1 VLKTIIEKE
10 IRDIIGST
18 KFAVSFGACAV
29 LIILSFY
36 VGAKNYQVSQTR
48 YEAAIT
54 ENLRQF
60 DGLTDWFSVEQHRI
74 FLPPQPLE
82 ALVTGVSNDIGRTT
96 EITGRG
102 ELTAHDSRFNED
114 PVYAVF
120 RFLDLDFLFVIVIS
134 LFAIMLGYDA
144 VSGEKESGTLRLAM
158 SNAVPRATYILG
170 KLMGSFLALVVP
182 LVATLGIGCLLLPLL
197 KVPLGGEEWMRLL
210 LIILAGLLYFGVF
223 LALAV
228 FTSAMTERS
237 SNSFLVLLVIWIV
250 GVVIVPRASVVLA
263 ARTVDVESIDELATK
278 KAAYQRQLW
287 KEHRESLTN
296 FKPSENGGTDSLF
309 VEFQRF
315 MEDLANQRDAKLQE
329 YVGRLNEERHN
340 GEVRQQKLAFTLARI
355 SPAAQLSLA
364 VSTLAGTSI
373 DLKDHYL
380 QEANAYQGE
389 YGAFMKEKT
398 GMNPGGRVI
407 RIKEG
412 VEDGEEPAP
421 IDPKELPDF
430 SYTPAGTGETLAAV
444 IPDLG
449 LLTLLNIVF
458 FFGAFVAFLRYDV
471 R

>member
-1 VLKTIIEKE
+1 MNARCRRAENDNRE
-10 IRDIIGST
+10 
-18 KFAVSFGACAV
+18 
-29 LIILSFY
+29 ILSFY
-36 VGAKNYQVSQTR
+36 VGAKNYQVSQAR

-102 ELTAHDSRFNED
+102 ELIAHDSRFNED

-120 RFLDLDFLFVIVIS
+120 RFLDLEFLFVIVIS

-144 VSGEKESGTLRLAM
+144 VSGEKERGTLRLAM

-170 KLMGSFLALVVP
+170 KLLGSFLALVVP
-182 LVATLGIGCLLLPLL
+182 LVAALGIGCLLLPLL
-197 KVPLGGEEWMRLL
+197 KIPLGNSEWMRLS
-210 LIILAGLLYFGVF
+210 LIILAGLLYFGAF

-228 FTSAMTERS
+228 FISAMTARS

-250 GVVIVPRASVVLA
+250 GVVIIPRASVVLA
-263 ARTVDVESIDELATK
+263 ARAVDVESIDELSTK
-278 KAAYQRQLW
+278 KATYQRQLW
-287 KEHRESLTN
+287 KEHRENLAN
-296 FKPSENGGTDSLF
+296 FKTSENGNPDDMFT
-309 VEFQRF
+309 EFRRF
-315 MEDLANQRDAKLQE
+315 MEDLADQRDAKMQE
-329 YVGRLNEERHN
+329 YVERLNEERHN
-340 GEVRQQKLAFTLARI
+340 GEVRQQKLAFTLARV

-373 DLKDHYL
+373 DLKDRYL
-380 QEANAYQGE
+380 RQANAYQQE

-412 VEDGEEPAP
+412 VEDGEEPEP
-421 IDPKELPDF
+421 IDPQELPAF
-430 SYTPAGTGETLAAV
+430 SYTSAGTGETLAAV